1 MVYVV
6 LHLSS
11 IQQAITMEKSKMS
24 FVICEKQYEL
34 SEYDQAIKDNFERE
48 SEEFSFLIEFP
59 YTMKL
64 TNNWQL
70 EKFASIPVYIIYKG
84 KRISI
89 HDFIEQNR
97 EFSNSLPLVSDIN
110 SLEIKHEMSLIF
122 THIIKQNDYHAVIY
136 ETFRIFQD
144 LEFMIATAR
153 WALIQ
158 AHKVLHFRSGLVWK
172 NGQEQLWT
180 RVTWL
185 NNAIVLYDSCFDK
198 LIQSVWIGIEGYNA
212 KQNLNRTSLCSID
225 GLDSIYKACWHRDK
239 MEFSKISS
247 PFRELIISF
256 FTSEITKKVADY
268 AQSIKH
274 RGGMRYLDLF
284 PYGQIFEKTDDKSY
298 CSYRTRNQ
306 VDIDEV
312 VEIVKNYHIMLC
324 KNTSKVYTLL
334 MEEFKKHGYL
344 SDEKIIL

>member
-1 MVYVV
+1 MICVV

-11 IQQAITMEKSKMS
+11 IQQTITMEKSKMS
-24 FVICEKQYEL
+24 FEIYGKQFEL
-34 SEYDQAIKDNFERE
+34 SEYDRAIIDNFERE

-59 YTMKL
+59 YTMKS
-64 TNNWQL
+64 TKNRQI
-70 EKFASIPVYIIYKG
+70 EKFATIPVYIVYKG

-89 HDFIEQNR
+89 YDFVEINR
-97 EFSNSLPLVSDIN
+97 EFINSLPLVSDIN
-110 SLEIKHEMSLIF
+110 GLEIKHEMGLVF
-122 THIIKQNDYHAVIY
+122 THLIKQNDYHAVIF

-144 LEFMIATAR
+144 LEFMITTAR

-158 AHKVLHFRSGLVWK
+158 AHKILHFRSGLVWK
-172 NGQEQLWT
+172 NGWEQLWT
-180 RVTWL
+180 RATWL
-185 NNAIVLYDSCFDK
+185 NNAIIMYDSCFDK
-198 LIQSVWIGIEGYNA
+198 LIQSVWIGTEGYNA

-225 GLDSIYKACWHRDK
+225 GLDSIYKGCWHRSKKD
-239 MEFSKISS
+239 FSKISN
-247 PFRELIISF
+247 PYRELIESF
-256 FTSEITKKVADY
+256 FSSEITKKVADY

-284 PYGQIFEKTDDKSY
+284 PYGQIFEKTDDNSY
-298 CSYRTRNQ
+298 CSVRTRNQ

-312 VEIVKNYHIMLC
+312 VEIVKNYHIKLC
-324 KNTSKVYTLL
+324 ENTSKVYTLL